1 MNKSKLGLDFAQV
14 AVAKQL
20 AKSIADQVQQFVDG
34 YTTVTVE
41 RTLCRLIGI
50 DGIDENGVPLPNVV
64 VDSLLEKG
72 VLNQGVLYFIGNA
85 ILETGKDP
93 QAIAE
98 AVMNGQLDLTTLKLH
113 HITEIQNAVQP
124 YIERCLTRIKGNVA
138 KRNEY
143 LNTIGEGPKPY
154 LYIIVATGNI
164 YEDVVQ
170 AQAGA
175 RQGADIIAVIR
186 TTGQSLLDYVPYGA
200 TTEGFGGTFATQE
213 NFRIMRKAL
222 DEVGE
227 EVGRYIRL
235 CNYCSG
241 LCMPEIAAMGALE
254 RLDVMLNDAL
264 YGSSTA
270 TPASSST
277 RARTTTSPPPTPWR
291 PPTPCSPP
299 TLSTSSWPSWPVC
312 PRNRWVLATP
322 SRWTRCSKTASSS
335 NWPRHR

>member
-124 YIERCLTRIKGNVA
+124 YIEKCLTRIKGNVA

-213 NFRIMRKAL
+213 T
-222 DEVGE
+222 
-227 EVGRYIRL
+227 
-235 CNYCSG
+235 
-241 LCMPEIAAMGALE
+241 
-254 RLDVMLNDAL
+254 DV
-264 YGSSTA
+264 S
-270 TPASSST
+270 
-277 RARTTTSPPPTPWR
+277 
-291 PPTPCSPP
+291 
-299 TLSTSSWPSWPVC
+299 
-312 PRNRWVLATP
+312 
-322 SRWTRCSKTASSS
+322 
-335 NWPRHR
+335 